1 MTAHSFHIPVMGIGF
16 TIDTPV
22 RVAQYGISSVI
33 SLVDDVLIE
42 KMRAFHCKKMNLP
55 FVAIGKKEED
65 FRARRITSYL
75 NLMDQIVKKKF
86 EALKAAPFEKG
97 SRIIRYL
104 EMLPDDSGLKH
115 VYHQLLQTKDRETV
129 KKMQN
134 WLRAHLSVGSI
145 DVNIMTKLDKVNFK
159 GEAELPVAYNDAHAA
174 LRGFARSDLHASIVL
189 SAGIN
194 PRLYGYMAH
203 FEDFYPDEN
212 GFLKKG
218 IILKVSDY
226 RSALIQ
232 GKFLAKRGLW
242 VSEYRIESGL
252 NCGGHAFASDGVLM
266 GPILEEFKAH
276 KEKLIHTTHGLLVQ
290 ALKHKNKSFCE
301 SPLDLKI
308 TVQGGIT
315 TCKEQ
320 NFLSKYYNA
329 VSVGWGSPF
338 LLVPEVS
345 NVDPTSLR
353 LLSEAQEKDLYL
365 SDISPIGVPFNSVRG
380 NTKDA
385 EKQRLIESGR
395 PGSACP
401 KKYLVSNNEF
411 TERAICTAS
420 RQYQHKKIVELEQK
434 SLDPKEHERALSKIV
449 EKSCICVG
457 LGTAALLVNDLD
469 TTTEGKSVSVCP
481 GPTIAYFSKIA
492 SLQEMVDHIYGRISI
507 LNEGDRPNMF
517 IKELDMYV
525 DYLRSMV
532 EESLK
537 PLREKQ
543 IKYFKSFQNN
553 LQEGIDY
560 YKNLFADVIEESK
573 SVKDALLSELEKR
586 EKALFCISF

>member
-1 MTAHSFHIPVMGIGF
+1 MTVHSFHIPVMGIGF
-16 TIDTPV
+16 TVDTPV

-33 SLVDDVLIE
+33 SLVDDMLIE

-55 FVAIGKKEED
+55 FAAIGKKEED

-86 EALKAAPFEKG
+86 AALKAAPFEKG

-104 EMLPDDSGLKH
+104 EMLPEDSGLKH

-129 KKMQN
+129 RKMQN

-145 DVNIMTKLDKVNFK
+145 DVNIMTKLDKVNYK
-159 GEAELPVAYNDAHAA
+159 GEEELPVAYNDAHAA

-194 PRLYGYMAH
+194 TRLYGYMAQ
-203 FEDFYPDEN
+203 FEDFYPDES

-226 RSALIQ
+226 RSALTQ

-252 NCGGHAFASDGVLM
+252 NCGGHAFPSDGVLM

-276 KEKLIHTTHGLLVQ
+276 KEELIHVTHGLLIQ
-290 ALKHKNKSFCE
+290 ALKHKNKPFCE
-301 SPLDLKI
+301 TPSDLKI

-320 NFLSKYYNA
+320 NFLFEYYKT
-329 VSVGWGSPF
+329 VSAGWGSPF

-345 NVDPTSLR
+345 NVDSTTLR
-353 LLSEAQEKDLYL
+353 LLSEAQEEDLYL
-365 SDISPIGVPFNSVRG
+365 SDISPIGVPFNSLRG

-401 KKYLVSNNEF
+401 KKYLVSNKEF
-411 TERAICTAS
+411 TERAICMAS
-420 RQYQHKKIVELEQK
+420 RQYQQKKIVELEQK
-434 SLDPKEHERALSKIV
+434 SLDPEEHERALSKIV

-469 TTTEGKSVSVCP
+469 TTTEGKAVSICP
-481 GPTIAYFSKIA
+481 GPTIAYFSKIV

-507 LNEGDRPNMF
+507 INEGDRPNMF

-525 DYLRSMV
+525 DYLRNMV
-532 EESLK
+532 AESLK

-560 YKNLFADVIEESK
+560 YKSLFADVIEESR

-586 EKALFCISF
+586 EKALFCIQF

>member
-16 TIDTPV
+16 TVDTPV

-33 SLVDDVLIE
+33 SLVDDILIE

-55 FVAIGKKEED
+55 FAAIGKKEED

-86 EALKAAPFEKG
+86 EELKAAPFEKG

-104 EMLPDDSGLKH
+104 EMLPEDSGLKH
-115 VYHQLLQTKDRETV
+115 VYHRLLQTKDRETV

-159 GEAELPVAYNDAHAA
+159 GEEELPVAYNDAHAA

-194 PRLYGYMAH
+194 TRLYGYMAH
-203 FEDFYPDEN
+203 FDDFYPDEN

-226 RSALIQ
+226 RSALTQ

-252 NCGGHAFASDGVLM
+252 NCGGHAFPSDGVLM

-276 KEKLIHTTHGLLVQ
+276 KEELIQVTHGLLIQ
-290 ALKHKNKSFCE
+290 ALKHKNKPFRE
-301 SPLDLKI
+301 TPLDLKI

-315 TCKEQ
+315 TSKEQ
-320 NFLSKYYNA
+320 NFLFKYYKT
-329 VSVGWGSPF
+329 VSAGWGSPF

-345 NVDPTSLR
+345 NVDPTTLR
-353 LLSEAQEKDLYL
+353 LLSEAQEEDLYL
-365 SDISPIGVPFNSVRG
+365 SDISPIGVPFNSLRG

-401 KKYLVSNNEF
+401 KKYLVSNKEF
-411 TERAICTAS
+411 TERAICMAS

-434 SLDPKEHERALSKIV
+434 SLDREEHERALRKIV

-457 LGTAALLVNDLD
+457 LGTAALLINDLD
-469 TTTEGKSVSVCP
+469 TTTEGKAVSVCP

-492 SLQEMVDHIYGRISI
+492 SLREMVDHIYGRISI
-507 LNEGDRPNMF
+507 IDEGDRPNMF

-525 DYLRSMV
+525 DYLKNMV

-543 IKYFKSFQNN
+543 IKYFESFQNN

-573 SVKDALLSELEKR
+573 SVKDALISELEKR